1 MALLSGQLNAAVW
14 QERQANSANDKQLA
28 ISRAW
33 DYYEGRHPLPL
44 VVKPNAPDDNVI
56 VNLARPVVDKGIS
69 LLFGK
74 EVTWQIDETA
84 TETSGAEQFLDDV
97 WTANKKMALL
107 HEVGQNGALAGLAAV
122 KINPRPEDKQRP
134 YRLINLDPKNLEIF
148 TADEDID
155 DVWRY
160 RIEYTTSDD
169 RGNPCHKRQDI
180 TRDGGR
186 WLIDDYMCNDLD
198 TEWAGDKAW
207 KRVAPT
213 VEWPYSLP
221 PIVHCKNLP
230 CANAVWG
237 YGDLEDVRLNDA
249 LNLIASSTRK
259 ILRLHASPQ
268 TVARNFNPAMLR
280 RDANMIWEIPEGTD
294 GELFNL
300 EMQSDLKSSHEFYQ
314 SLRSAFYAMGRMPD
328 VAQIGDLGALTNFG
342 LRVLFADALER
353 TATKQMMY
361 GDLIMQIN
369 RTLCL
374 IGGKGDD
381 VTTKLTW
388 PDPLP
393 VNQKENVETVA
404 AELATGLTSDETLA
418 GQLGRDYTDE
428 QKRLGDEKKK
438 RQANS
443 TGPGS
448 TGPRAAVGDVLPGS
462 NPTTPTDPNAPAGDP
477 AAAPAGALKLAQGAR
492 Q

>member
-1 MALLSGQLNAAVW
+1 MALLSGQLNAQVW
-14 QERQANSANDKQLA
+14 QERQSNSKNDQLQA

-33 DYYEGRHPLPL
+33 EYYEGRHPQPL
-44 VVKPNAPDDNVI
+44 TVRPGAPDDNVI

-74 EVTWQIDETA
+74 EVTWQIDESAA
-84 TETSGAEQFLDDV
+84 TTTGAEQFLDDI

-107 HEVGQNGALAGLAAV
+107 HEVGQNGALAGLAAI
-122 KINPRPEDKQRP
+122 KINPRPGDKQRP
-134 YRLINLDPKNLEIF
+134 YRLINLDPKNLDLF
-148 TADEDID
+148 TADDDID

-160 RIEYTTSDD
+160 RIEYTCADKAG
-169 RGNPCHKRQDI
+169 RPMHKRQDT
-180 TRDGGR
+180 TRDQGR
-186 WLIDDYMCNDLD
+186 WVIEDFVCQGSDL
-198 TEWAGDKAW
+198 EKKWAGDKAF
-207 KRVAPT
+207 KKLGE
-213 VEWPYSLP
+213 VEWNYSLP

-268 TVARNFNPAMLR
+268 TVAKNFNPALLR
-280 RDANMIWEIPEGTD
+280 RDANMVWEIPEGTD
-294 GELFNL
+294 GDLFNL
-300 EMQSDLKSSHEFYQ
+300 EMQSDLEASRKFYLE
-314 SLRSAFYAMGRMPD
+314 LRSAFYAMGRMPD

-374 IGGKGDD
+374 IAGKGDN

-393 VNQKENVETVA
+393 TNQKENVETVA
-404 AELATGLTSDETLA
+404 AELATGLTSDETLT
-418 GQLGRDYTDE
+418 GQLGRDYADE
-428 QKRLGDEKKK
+428 QKRIDVEKQK
-438 RQANS
+438 RKAAA
-443 TGPGS
+443 PGVGF
-448 TGPRAAVGDVLPGS
+448 TGPRVAVGDVLPGS
-462 NPTTPTDPNAPAGDP
+462 SPATPGEPPATAPDA
-477 AAAPAGALKLAQGAR
+477 ALKLAQAAQNG

>member
-1 MALLSGQLNAAVW
+1 MALISGQLNAQTW
-14 QERQANSANDKQLA
+14 QARQANSANDRAQA
-28 ISRAW
+28 IARAW
-33 DYYEGRHPLPL
+33 DYFEGRHPQTLS
-44 VVKPNAPDDNVI
+44 VKPNAPDDNVT
-56 VNLARPVVDKGIS
+56 VNLARPVVEKGIS

-84 TETSGAEQFLDDV
+84 SQTNDAEQFLDDV
-97 WTANKKMALL
+97 WAANKKMALL
-107 HEVGQNGALAGLAAV
+107 HEVAQNGGLSGIAAV
-122 KINPRPEDKQRP
+122 KIDPRPLDAHRP
-134 YRLINLDPKNLEIF
+134 FRLINLDPSNLEIF

-160 RIEYTTSDD
+160 RIEYTAAD
-169 RGNPCHKRQDI
+169 RQGRPQHVRQDI

-186 WLIDDYMCNDLD
+186 WLIDDYVCAGGDLLK
-198 TEWAGDKAW
+198 TWAGDRAF
-207 KRVAPT
+207 KRIGET
-213 VEWPYSLP
+213 VIWPWALP

-268 TVARNFNPAMLR
+268 TVAKGFDPAMLR
-280 RDANMIWEIPEGTD
+280 RDANQIWSIED

-300 EMQSDLKSSHEFYQ
+300 EMQSDLESSRKFYLE
-314 SLRSAFYAMGRMPD
+314 LRSAFYAQGRMPD
-328 VAQIGDLGALTNFG
+328 VAQVGNLGALTNFG

-361 GDLIMQIN
+361 GELIIGIN

-374 IGGKGDD
+374 ISGNGDN

-393 VNQKENVETVA
+393 VNKLENVQNVA
-404 AELATGLTSDETLA
+404 AELATGLTSNETLA
-418 GQLGRDYTDE
+418 GALGRDYPDE
-428 QKRLGDEKKK
+428 LARLLDEKKA
-438 RQANS
+438 RAAAA
-443 TGPGS
+443 PGIGT
-448 TGPRAAVGDVLPGS
+448 TGPRVAIADVLPDDEPLDRAS
-462 NPTTPTDPNAPAGDP
+462 
-477 AAAPAGALKLAQGAR
+477 ALATQ
-492 Q
+492 

>member
-1 MALLSGQLNAAVW
+1 MALLSGQLNAQIW
-14 QERQANSANDKQLA
+14 HERQANSANDRALA
-28 ISRAW
+28 ISKSW
-33 DYYEGRHPLPL
+33 DYYEGRHPQPL
-44 VVKPNAPDDNVI
+44 AVKPNVPDDNVI

-74 EVTWQIDETA
+74 AVTWQIDESA
-84 TETSGAEQFLDDV
+84 TQTSGAEQFLDDV

-107 HEVGQNGALAGLAAV
+107 HEVAQNGALAGLCAI
-122 KINPRPEDKQRP
+122 KIDPRPHDTQRP
-134 YRLINLDPKNLEIF
+134 YRLINLDPSNLEIF

-160 RIEYTTSDD
+160 RTEYTTCDSA
-169 RGNPCHKRQDI
+169 GNPLHTRQDI
-180 TRDGGR
+180 TRDGAQ
-186 WLIDDYMCNDLD
+186 WIIDDYVCQGADVEKTWMGG
-198 TEWAGDKAW
+198 TAW
-207 KRVAPT
+207 KRVGAP
-213 VEWPYSLP
+213 VIWAYALP

-230 CANAVWG
+230 CANSVWG

-268 TVARNFNPAMLR
+268 TVARNFNPALLR

-300 EMQSDLKSSHEFYQ
+300 VMQSDLEASRKFYLE
-314 SLRSAFYAMGRMPD
+314 LRSAFYAQGRMPD
-328 VAQIGDLGALTNFG
+328 VAHVGNLGALTNFG

-361 GDLIMQIN
+361 GDLITQIN

-374 IGGKGDD
+374 IAGHGDN

-393 VNQKENVETVA
+393 VNKQENVATVQ
-404 AELATGLTSDETLA
+404 AELATGLTSNETLA
-418 GQLGRDYTDE
+418 GDLGRDYTDE
-428 QKRLGDEKKK
+428 LARLADEKKA
-438 RQANS
+438 RQAAA
-443 TGPGS
+443 PGAGV
-448 TGPRAAVGDVLPGS
+448 TGPRVAVADVLPGS
-462 NPTTPTDPNAPAGDP
+462 SPDGTADPIA
-477 AAAPAGALKLAQGAR
+477 ALKLAQGAK
-492 Q
+492 QT